1 MKKIPNQAALHATMQ
16 ELKTES
22 ALLEKKIRNDWHDVK
37 KSLSPRQ
44 MGIQMLASF
53 LSRPIPVIKRNKISE
68 NLSELS
74 EIGSGLLVG
83 SISKFL
89 KNILNK

>member
-16 ELKTES
+16 ELKTENS
-22 ALLEKKIRNDWHDVK
+22 LLEKKIRNDWNDVK

-44 MGIQMLASF
+44 MGVQMLASF
-53 LSRPIPVIKRNKISE
+53 LNRSTPVNKRNKISE
-68 NLSELS
+68 SISELS
-74 EIGSGLLVG
+74 EIGSSLLGG
-83 SISKFL
+83 SITKFL

>member
-1 MKKIPNQAALHATMQ
+1 MKKIPNQAALQTTMR

-22 ALLEKKIRNDWHDVK
+22 ALLEKKIRNDWNDVK

-44 MGIQMLASF
+44 MGVQVLASF
-53 LSRPIPVIKRNKISE
+53 LSRPTSVNKRNKIAES
-68 NLSELS
+68 LSELS
-74 EIGSGLLVG
+74 EIGSSLLGG

-89 KNILNK
+89 KKLF